1 MREKNK
7 GREGNSG
14 REGEGERERG
24 KLSERYMERHR
35 ES

>member
-14 REGEGERERG
+14 KEGEREENQAKDTWRDI
-24 KLSERYMERHR
+24 ERLR
-35 ES
+35 